1 MGNIRGI
8 TIELGFDNKSR
19 RKLKAIAKHVGA
31 LADELE
37 AIDNNMKPCKEC
49 GSYNYSV
56 GEVFVD
62 DKELFSHYIE
72 CHDCGAKYHDE
83 LPTQSQVRRIV

>member
-1 MGNIRGI
+1 MANLKDM
-8 TIELGFDNKSR
+8 TIGLSFDKKSKQR
-19 RKLKAIAKHVGA
+19 LRAIAKHAGA

-83 LPTQSQVRRIV
+83 LPIQHEGSE